1 MTIRKRVDRRTGLT
15 HLVIDIRFR
24 TADGRKL
31 RYRKDAQLQTRS
43 GAHAEERR
51 LLVEFERTGELRNFA
66 PEEPEQQSTSAVY
79 TFADVLQHMRRVHLP
94 QLKTSTRV
102 NYEKRV
108 ALYIEPTFNRSTLAE
123 MTPEAF
129 AEFAAA
135 LNADGLAPSTR
146 RGVLITL
153 RSLLRRAVD
162 AGMLGAMPKFPK
174 MPRVGRKCAPP
185 MRQED
190 VTALLKVVP
199 ANVALAF
206 ALAAYAGLRAGEVRA
221 LRWWDVDLRAG
232 LIRVRRALSHGVE
245 STPKSGEARPVPI
258 CAPLRALLEAAPKP
272 RKDPHA
278 RVALTKHKREW
289 GETGLTQAF
298 ARALVKAKLTGEWS
312 FHDLRRFC
320 ATELERLGAPLSA
333 VQKILGHADV
343 TTTMIYIGVVERDLH
358 TAMALFGQK
367 AGATPGQQQGNEA
380 EGTA

>member
-1 MTIRKRVDRRTGLT
+1 MIRERKARDGTRRLF
-15 HLVIDIRFR
+15 IDISF
-24 TADGRKL
+24 TKKDGSED
-31 RYRKDAQLQTRS
+31 RYRRDATVQTWTSAR
-43 GAHAEERR
+43 AEERR
-51 LLVEFERTGELRNFA
+51 LLVELAETGELRSVA
-66 PEEPEQQSTSAVY
+66 PAPLKEAQPVVEY
-79 TFADVLQHMRRVHLP
+79 TFADVLQYMRRVHLP

-108 ALYIEPTFNRSTLAE
+108 ALYIEPTFSKSKLAE
-123 MTPEAF
+123 MTPDAF

-153 RSLLRRAVD
+153 RSLLKRAVD
-162 AGMLGAMPKFPK
+162 SGMLGAMPKFPK

-199 ANVALAF
+199 KNVALAF

-221 LRWWDVDLRAG
+221 LRWWDVDFRAG
-232 LIRVRRALSHGVE
+232 LIRVRRSLSHGVE

-258 CAPLRALLEAAPKP
+258 SAPLRALLEAAPKP
-272 RKDPHA
+272 RKDPQA
-278 RVALTKHKREW
+278 RVAVTKHKREW
-289 GETGLTQAF
+289 AETGLTQAF
-298 ARALVKAKLTGEWS
+298 ARALVKAKLKGEWS

-320 ATELERLGAPLSA
+320 ATELERLGAPLSS

-358 TAMALFGQK
+358 TAMALFGQT
-367 AGATPGQQQGNEA
+367 AGATAGQRQESEA